1 MTNADLIA
9 LARTTAA
16 SHGLEASLVCAVVE
30 QESGWNP
37 WALRYEPA
45 FFTKYVAPLVGTQ
58 HLSATESNG
67 RATSWGLMQVMG
79 QVAREH
85 GFAGL
90 SLAELCD
97 PATAL
102 QIGCQV
108 LSSKLSSAGG
118 NSQRALLLWN
128 GGSNERYPAE
138 VLARVRSYQ
147 P

>member
-1 MTNADLIA
+1 MTKGELIA
-9 LARTTAA
+9 LARTTATGHA
-16 SHGLEASLVCAVVE
+16 LDPSLVCAVVE

-37 WALRYEPA
+37 WALRYEPM
-45 FFTKYVAPLVGTQ
+45 FFTKYVVLLAEAQ
-58 HLSATESNG
+58 HLLATESNA

-85 GFAGL
+85 GFAGQ

-97 PATAL
+97 PTTGL

-108 LSSKLSSAGG
+108 LSSKLSAARG
-118 NSQRALLLWN
+118 NVGQALLLWN
-128 GGSNERYPAE
+128 GGSNEAYPNE
-138 VLARVRSYQ
+138 VLARIGSYQ